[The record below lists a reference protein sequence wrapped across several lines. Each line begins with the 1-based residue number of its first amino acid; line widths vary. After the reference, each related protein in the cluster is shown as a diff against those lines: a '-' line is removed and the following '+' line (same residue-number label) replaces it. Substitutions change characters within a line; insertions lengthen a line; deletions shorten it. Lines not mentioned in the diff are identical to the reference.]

1 MHCNSDEMFLLLKT
15 EGEAEQ
21 NKLSGIYAFLLTLLI
36 MLIMITL
43 FSLSSCLDFTALRL
57 Q

>member
-1 MHCNSDEMFLLLKT
+1 MFLLLKT
-15 EGEAEQ
+15 EEAEQ
-21 NKLSGIYAFLLTLLI
+21 NKLSGIYAFLNA
-36 MLIMITL
+36 ITL

>member
-1 MHCNSDEMFLLLKT
+1 MGDEMFLLLKT
-15 EGEAEQ
+15 EEAEQ
-21 NKLSGIYAFLLTLLI
+21 NKLSGIYAFLLTLLV